1 MIAWTLAAVIGM
13 VVIVV
18 VVALEL
24 VGVVLKV
31 LVVRVNARALEEF
44 RVLPVDEELLVFA
57 AKERENKINNFILNK
72 SK

>member
-1 MIAWTLAAVIGM
+1 MVAGTLAAVIGM

-18 VVALEL
+18 VAALEL
-24 VGVVLKV
+24 VRVVLKV

-57 AKERENKINNFILNK
+57 AKERENKIINSI
-72 SK
+72 